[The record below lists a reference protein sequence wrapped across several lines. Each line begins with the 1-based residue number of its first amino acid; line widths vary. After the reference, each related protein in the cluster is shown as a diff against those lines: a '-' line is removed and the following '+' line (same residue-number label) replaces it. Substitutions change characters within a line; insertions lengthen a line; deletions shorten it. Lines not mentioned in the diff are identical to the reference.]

1 MREGRKRKSKNQKS
15 NLALARNPGN
25 IMAFGKN
32 LSNLMID
39 NNRSAH
45 TAFAM
50 FGIHEQEMVF
60 HTKAFSEFYSTD
72 VQGMFKDTVLRL

>member
-25 IMAFGKN
+25 IMAFGRN

-39 NNRSAH
+39 NNRRAH

-50 FGIHEQEMVF
+50 FGIHE
-60 HTKAFSEFYSTD
+60 
-72 VQGMFKDTVLRL
+72 

>member
-15 NLALARNPGN
+15 NLALARNPAN
-25 IMAFGKN
+25 IMAFGRN

-39 NNRSAH
+39 NNRRAH

-50 FGIHEQEMVF
+50 FGIHE
-60 HTKAFSEFYSTD
+60 
-72 VQGMFKDTVLRL
+72 